1 MATAYED
8 LREELENLDEQ
19 RGDNI
24 KTRLIEYGIS
34 EDRIIIIAENAMK
47 PNEAEMTE
55 DDDPNDRELKLA
67 YNRRVEFQVK

>member
-1 MATAYED
+1 
-8 LREELENLDEQ
+8 
-19 RGDNI
+19 
-24 KTRLIEYGIS
+24 
-34 EDRIIIIAENAMK
+34 MK